1 MTGPVISGLSSEIYK
16 KRCNMNE
23 EIKAVAD
30 RLIGLREIMDVS
42 VEEAAGVCGISIEQ
56 YQKYETGMVDI
67 PVGILQSMSKK
78 YGIDLG
84 TLISGKEPHMHS
96 YCLTKK
102 DKGLSVDRRSDYKY
116 QALAAGFQN
125 RKADPFIVTITPEET
140 REIHFNAH
148 PGHEFEYMIEGS
160 MKLVIDGKEMT
171 LEKGDSVYFD
181 ATKQHGMQALNN
193 KKAKFLAIII

>member
-1 MTGPVISGLSSEIYK
+1 
-16 KRCNMNE
+16 MNE

-42 VEEAAGVCGISIEQ
+42 VEKAAGVCGISIEQ
-56 YQKYETGMVDI
+56 YQKYETGTVDI

-140 REIHFNAH
+140 KEIHFNSH

-160 MKLVIDGKEMT
+160 MKLVVDGKEMT
-171 LEKGDSVYFD
+171 LEEGDSVYFD
-181 ATKQHGMQALNN
+181 ATKQHGMQALND

>member
-1 MTGPVISGLSSEIYK
+1 
-16 KRCNMNE
+16 MNE

-42 VEEAAGVCGISIEQ
+42 QEEAAAVCGISVEQ
-56 YQKYETGMVDI
+56 YKSYESGEVDI

-84 TLISGKEPHMHS
+84 VLISGQEPHMHF

-102 DKGLSVDRRSDYKY
+102 DKGLSVDRRKDYKY

-125 RKADPFIVTITPEET
+125 RKADPFIVSITPEET
-140 REIHFNAH
+140 KEIHFNSH

-160 MKLVIDGKEMT
+160 MKVVIDGKE
-171 LEKGDSVYFD
+171 LILAEGDSLYFD
-181 ATKQHGMQALNN
+181 SSKPHGMQALNGKN
-193 KKAKFLAIII
+193 AKFLAVIM